1 MTDLS
6 MLAAPNIIEAL
17 DYETILAERKSTLV
31 SLYPSD
37 EQSDIETTLALESEP
52 AVKQLEENAY
62 REIVLRN
69 RINDAAKAVM
79 IQYANDNDLDN
90 LAANFDVERLT
101 ITPADETAVPPVDAV
116 MEANDDLRTRI
127 PQALAALSV
136 AGPAAAYR
144 FHALSADGRVLDA
157 GITSPSP
164 MHVLVSIVSR
174 NGNGTA
180 EADLIA
186 AVESALSDEDVR
198 PLCDIVT
205 VQSAEII
212 NYQITAKLYVSKST
226 DKALTI
232 DAAITAAQDYATA
245 KHKTDKDIA
254 RSAIFAALHQTGVI
268 RVELTSPAADITI
281 SKSQTSYCTGIIIT
295 AETADE

>member
-6 MLAAPNIIEAL
+6 ALAAPDIIETL
-17 DYETILAERKSTLV
+17 DYESILAERKATLV

-37 EQSDIETTLALESEP
+37 EQSDIEATLALESEP

-62 REIVLRN
+62 REVLLRN

-79 IQYANDNDLDN
+79 IKYANDNDLDN
-90 LAANFDVERLT
+90 LAANFDVKRLT
-101 ITPADETAVPPVDAV
+101 ITEADDTAVPPVDAV
-116 MEANDDLRTRI
+116 LESNDDLRNRI
-127 PQALAALSV
+127 PRSLAALSV
-136 AGPAAAYR
+136 AGPTAAYKY
-144 FHALSADGRVLDA
+144 HALSADGRVLDA

-174 NGNGTA
+174 TGDGTA
-180 EADLIA
+180 EADLISIVDA
-186 AVESALSDEDVR
+186 ALNDEDVR

-205 VQSAEII
+205 VQSAEIV
-212 NYQITAKLYVSKST
+212 NYQITAKLYVSKNT
-226 DKALTI
+226 DKQLTI
-232 DAAITAAQDYATA
+232 AAAVAAAQAYATA

-254 RSAIFAALHQTGVI
+254 RSAIFAALHQTGVVS
-268 RVELTSPAADITI
+268 VELTLPATDISI
-281 SKSQTSYCTGIIIT
+281 DKSQASYCTGITIT

>member
-6 MLAAPNIIEAL
+6 ALAAPDIIETL
-17 DYETILAERKSTLV
+17 DYETILTARKSTLV

-62 REIVLRN
+62 REIELRN

-79 IQYANDNDLDN
+79 IQYANGNDLDN

-101 ITPADETAVPPVDAV
+101 ITPADATAVPPIDAV
-116 MEANDDLRTRI
+116 MESNDDLRARI

-205 VQSAEII
+205 VQSAAII

-226 DKALTI
+226 DKQLTI
-232 DAAITAAQDYATA
+232 DAAIAAAQAYATE

-254 RSAIFAALHQTGVI
+254 ISAIFAALHQPGVI
-268 RVELTSPAADITI
+268 RVELTSPASDLAI
-281 SKSQTSYCTGIIIT
+281 SKSQASYCTGITIT
-295 AETADE
+295 AETDDE

>member
-6 MLAAPNIIEAL
+6 ALAAPDIVEIL

-52 AVKQLEENAY
+52 AVKQLEENTY

-90 LAANFDVERLT
+90 LAANFDVKRLT
-101 ITPADETAVPPVDAV
+101 ITPADETAVPPVDEV
-116 MEANDDLRTRI
+116 MESNDDLRNRI

-136 AGPAAAYR
+136 AGPSAAYKY
-144 FHALSADGRVLDA
+144 HALSADGRVLDA

-164 MHVLVSIVSR
+164 MHVLISVLSR
-174 NGNGTA
+174 NGDGTA
-180 EADLIA
+180 EADLIT
-186 AVESALSDEDVR
+186 AVEFALSDEDVR

-205 VQSAEII
+205 VQSAAIV
-212 NYQITAKLYVSKST
+212 NYQITANLYVSKST
-226 DKALTI
+226 DKQLTI
-232 DAAITAAQDYATA
+232 DAAIAAAQAYATE

-254 RSAIFAALHQTGVI
+254 RSAIFAALHQTGVV
-268 RVELTSPAADITI
+268 RVELTSPVSDLTI
-281 SKSQTSYCTGIIIT
+281 SKSQASYCTGITIT
-295 AETADE
+295 AEAADE

>member
-6 MLAAPNIIEAL
+6 ALAAPDIVETL
-17 DYETILAERKSTLV
+17 DYETILAERKSKLV
-31 SLYPSD
+31 TLYPTA
-37 EQSDIETTLALESEP
+37 EQSDIEATLALESEP

-101 ITPADETAVPPVDAV
+101 VTAANAAAVPPVDAV
-116 MEANDDLRTRI
+116 MESNDDLRNRI
-127 PQALAALSV
+127 PKSLAALSV
-136 AGPAAAYR
+136 AGPAAAYKY
-144 FHALSADGRVLDA
+144 HALSADGRVLDA
-157 GITSPSP
+157 GITSPLP
-164 MHVLVSIVSR
+164 MHVLVSLVSR
-174 NGNGTA
+174 NGDGTA
-180 EADLIA
+180 EADLISIVDA
-186 AVESALSDEDVR
+186 ALNDEDVR

-226 DKALTI
+226 DKPLTI
-232 DAAITAAQDYATA
+232 DAAIADAQAYATA

-254 RSAIFAALHQTGVI
+254 RSAIFAALHQAGVVS
-268 RVELTSPAADITI
+268 VELPSPAADITI
-281 SKSQTSYCTGIIIT
+281 SKSQASYCTGITIT
-295 AETADE
+295 AETIDE